1 MTTIKQL
8 LAMPIGQK
16 WGGETFTIKT
26 AKKKLPIKDIW
37 WQQVI
42 LIDSE
47 GSEMPADVKIVK
59 NIPLIAGSEIKII
72 VAKVEEAEY
81 LGKDRKKL
89 VVVEFSIPTQ
99 TADEFQSKQDEL
111 NREVQL
117 IVESKVRCWL
127 TSSFVEGYTRH
138 FGFMPPPEDIDT
150 KKKII
155 EWQEF
160 VIDGKL

>member
-26 AKKKLPIKDIW
+26 AKKKLPVKDIW

-59 NIPLIAGSEIKII
+59 NIPLIAGSEIRIL
-72 VAKVEEAEY
+72 VAKVENAEY

-89 VVVEFSIPTQ
+89 VVDQFSIPTQ

-111 NREVQL
+111 DKEVRL
-117 IVESKVRCWL
+117 IVESKIRCWL
-127 TSSFVEGYTRH
+127 VSASIQGKDLSKAE
-138 FGFMPPPEDIDT
+138 IL
-150 KKKII
+150 K
-155 EWQEF
+155 WQEF
-160 VIDGKL
+160 VISGE

>member
-26 AKKKLPIKDIW
+26 AKKKLPVKDIW

-42 LIDSE
+42 LIDSA

-59 NIPLIAGSEIKII
+59 NIPLIAGSEIRIL
-72 VAKVEEAEY
+72 VAKVENAEY

-89 VVVEFSIPTQ
+89 VVDQFSIPTQ

-111 NREVQL
+111 DKEDRL
-117 IVESKVRCWL
+117 IVESKIRCWL
-127 TSSFVEGYTRH
+127 VSASIQGKELSKA
-138 FGFMPPPEDIDT
+138 ELL
-150 KKKII
+150 

-160 VIDGKL
+160 VLTGE

>member
-1 MTTIKQL
+1 MATTIKQL
-8 LAMPIGQK
+8 LVMPIGQK

-26 AKKKLPIKDIW
+26 AKKKLPVKDIW

-42 LIDSE
+42 FIDSE

-72 VAKVEEAEY
+72 VAKIENAEY

-89 VVVEFSIPTQ
+89 VVDQFSIPTQ

-127 TSSFVEGYTRH
+127 TSSFVEGYAQREADV
-138 FGFMPPPEDIDT
+138 PAPT
-150 KKKII
+150 KENKKYIL

-160 VIDGKL
+160 VISGE

>member
-1 MTTIKQL
+1 
-8 LAMPIGQK
+8 MPIGQK

-26 AKKKLPIKDIW
+26 AKKKLPVKDIW

-59 NIPLIAGSEIKII
+59 NIPLIAGSEIRIL
-72 VAKVEEAEY
+72 VAKVENAEY

-89 VVVEFSIPTQ
+89 VVDQFSIPTQ

-111 NREVQL
+111 DKEVKL
-117 IVESKVRCWL
+117 IVESKIRCWL
-127 TSSFVEGYTRH
+127 VSASIQGKELSKA
-138 FGFMPPPEDIDT
+138 ELL
-150 KKKII
+150 
-155 EWQEF
+155 EWQRF
-160 VIDGKL
+160 VIDGE

>member
-8 LAMPIGQK
+8 LAMPVGQK

-26 AKKKLPIKDIW
+26 AKKKWEVESAILAPPFGRVW

-42 LIDSE
+42 LMDE
-47 GSEMPADVKIVK
+47 TGEMPADVKIGK
-59 NIPLIAGSEIKII
+59 YNPLIAGGQIHIIVSEIQ
-72 VAKVEEAEY
+72 EAEY

-89 VVVEFSIPTQ
+89 VVDQFSIPTQ

-111 NREVQL
+111 DKEVRL
-117 IVESKVRCWL
+117 IVESKIRCWL
-127 TSSFVEGYTRH
+127 VSASIQGREQ
-138 FGFMPPPEDIDT
+138 T
-150 KKKII
+150 KAEIL

-160 VIDGKL
+160 VISGE

>member
-1 MTTIKQL
+1 
-8 LAMPIGQK
+8 MPIGQK

-26 AKKKLPIKDIW
+26 AKKKLPVKDIW

-59 NIPLIAGSEIKII
+59 NIPLIAGSEIRIL
-72 VAKVEEAEY
+72 VAKVENAEY

-89 VVVEFSIPTQ
+89 VVDQFSIPTQ

-111 NREVQL
+111 DKEVKL
-117 IVESKVRCWL
+117 IVESKIRCWL
-127 TSSFVEGYTRH
+127 VSASIQGKELSKA
-138 FGFMPPPEDIDT
+138 ELL
-150 KKKII
+150 

-160 VIDGKL
+160 VLTGE